1 MLLAP
6 VEPKGVALS
15 MLYDSPPH
23 RVSLYSS
30 TNANDAAG
38 GVVVTYTLEQSAV
51 PCLINT
57 ASANTQLVFAQMQI
71 RVMQTVGI
79 LSSELTT
86 TPEPG
91 WKAVA
96 DDRSTT
102 LIVRG
107 IRSGRE
113 SALGTIPALTYL
125 DCEEFL

>member
-1 MLLAP
+1 MLW
-6 VEPKGVALS
+6 EN
-15 MLYDSPPH
+15 PPH

-30 TNANDAAG
+30 TAANDASG
-38 GVVVTYTLEQSAV
+38 GAVETYTAVQSAV

-57 ASANTQLVFAQMQI
+57 ASANTQLIFAQMQI
-71 RVMQTVGI
+71 RVTQTIGI

-86 TPEPG
+86 TPKPG

-96 DDRSTT
+96 DDTGTT